1 MVGRAKGHSKLS
13 KKEIDMA
20 DVKLFKVGLRG
31 GVRASQSESSDPS
44 PKACARN

>member
-1 MVGRAKGHSKLS
+1 MVGRATGHSKLS

-31 GVRASQSESSDPS
+31 A
-44 PKACARN
+44 